1 MEKYCDD
8 CEKIV
13 ELTEDGYCIV
23 CGKHSDNMLYVEDII
38 SKIISDEIIKKL
50 RNEPTDLV

>member
-50 RNEPTDLV
+50 RNEPNDLV